1 MVCLSCSNNDEKITD
16 SESITMTQSLSERD
30 IQNLKQLNRDI
41 QSYNI
46 SFVQPKTRGLRSWIS
61 KALTVVAAD
70 GIGLFSGG
78 PGSSALYSGVALVG
92 VLAGVDKVIFDV
104 TISERR
110 ELLTRSI
117 LDYSG
122 VVIDHNNFLTNYS
135 DSVGFHHNQI
145 IYNLLSDSISSHQ
158 FNTFP
163 GFHKTIVF
171 NGICNRFG
179 IQPVTNNN
187 DSVQMV
193 TAYNK
198 AIGIGQ
204 MAEMSNTYNDF
215 FDYLRNV
222 CSTYRIDESE
232 IDVMESFFDGLSEI
246 DIDDLDGNYL
256 EGVLRIID
264 RSDLS
269 SDLKQKL
276 GNAMIVFN
284 ASAVIWG
291 NSNLIELLEE

>member
-1 MVCLSCSNNDEKITD
+1 
-16 SESITMTQSLSERD
+16 
-30 IQNLKQLNRDI
+30 
-41 QSYNI
+41 
-46 SFVQPKTRGLRSWIS
+46 
-61 KALTVVAAD
+61 
-70 GIGLFSGG
+70 
-78 PGSSALYSGVALVG
+78 
-92 VLAGVDKVIFDV
+92 
-104 TISERR
+104 
-110 ELLTRSI
+110 
-117 LDYSG
+117 
-122 VVIDHNNFLTNYS
+122 
-135 DSVGFHHNQI
+135 
-145 IYNLLSDSISSHQ
+145 
-158 FNTFP
+158 
-163 GFHKTIVF
+163 
-171 NGICNRFG
+171 
-179 IQPVTNNN
+179 
-187 DSVQMV
+187 MV

-269 SDLKQKL
+269 SDLKQEL